1 MGPTLHHQS
10 AQPPPS
16 RAQPGPKDL
25 ALVLSGGGAR
35 AAYQAGV
42 LSAIAEMC
50 PGLSFPIITGV
61 SAGAINAAYLAAS
74 AGPLSEAARELRRG
88 WEGLTADRVYR
99 LRPTRLALSTAG
111 RLIGALFGR
120 NSGPAQLPGLCDLDP
135 LRNYLGG
142 AVSFRGIAENITA
155 GRLRA
160 LALSATPYA
169 AATHTFVHGVP
180 DIPMWERAD
189 RLSVR
194 TSITVDHVVASAA
207 IPLIFPAI
215 WLDGAFYGDGSV
227 RQTAPLAPAIHLGAS
242 RILVIGTRHG
252 PSATA
257 PRPTRPL
264 HPTVAEGMGLLFDAI
279 FLDALDA
286 DAERLTRLND
296 VIASIPPEIPVP
308 YGLRPVRFLHL
319 KPSRELSTFVTGQ
332 NPRLPWAMRLG
343 VRAMGGEAVGSRVLL
358 SYLLFDPSF
367 TGKLITLGF
376 EDAKAQASR
385 IEQFM
390 AD

>member
-1 MGPTLHHQS
+1 MPQ
-10 AQPPPS
+10 
-16 RAQPGPKDL
+16 DL

-42 LSAIAEMC
+42 VSAIAELC

-74 AGPLSEAARELRRG
+74 AGPLPEAARALRRG

-99 LRPTRLALSTAG
+99 LRPTGLVFSTAR
-111 RLIGALFGR
+111 RLLGALCGR
-120 NSGPAQLPGLCDLDP
+120 NPGPAQLPGLCDLDP
-135 LRNYLGG
+135 LRKYLGG
-142 AVSFRGIAENITA
+142 AVRFRGIAENITA

-160 LALSATPYA
+160 LALSATSYS
-169 AATHTFVHGVP
+169 AATRTFVHGIP
-180 DIPMWERAD
+180 DIPMWERAE

-194 TSITVDHVVASAA
+194 TSITVDHVLASAA
-207 IPLIFPAI
+207 IPLISPAI

-242 RILVIGTRHG
+242 RILVIGTRHR

-257 PRPTRPL
+257 PGPTRPR
-264 HPTVAEGMGLLFDAI
+264 HPTVAEGMGLLFDAV

-286 DAERLTRLND
+286 DAERLTRIND
-296 VIASIPPEIPVP
+296 LIASIPCGIPVP
-308 YGLRPVRFLHL
+308 HGFRPVRFLHL

-332 NPRLPWAMRLG
+332 NPRLPWAMRLA

-367 TGKLITLGF
+367 TGKLMELGY
-376 EDAKAQASR
+376 EDAKAQESS
-385 IEQFM
+385 IEQFV
-390 AD
+390 AG